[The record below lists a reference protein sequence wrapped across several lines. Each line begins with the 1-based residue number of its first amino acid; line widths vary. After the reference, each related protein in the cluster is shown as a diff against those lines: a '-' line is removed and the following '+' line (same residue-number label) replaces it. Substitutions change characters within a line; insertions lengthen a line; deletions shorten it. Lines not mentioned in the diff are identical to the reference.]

1 MKDIWTVTE
10 LNDQIKGLL
19 EEGFDVIWVEG
30 EVSNLR
36 RPASGHVY
44 FTLKDEKSQVRAVL
58 FRSPY
63 GQRNAVWNPQ
73 ARFDI
78 EEGMQIICRARLSVY
93 TVRGEY
99 QLITEVVEPKGV
111 GALQKAF
118 EQLKQRLQAE
128 GLFEPAR
135 KKPVPFLPRKIGVI
149 TSPTGAVIRDILTI
163 TRRRFSSVP
172 ILIAPVRVQGV
183 EAPPEIVQAIRDM
196 QSFTDVEVIILARGG
211 GSLEDLAPFNDE
223 GVARAIF
230 HSRIPVISAV
240 GHETDFTI
248 ADFVADLRAPTPSAA
263 AEMVLP
269 LKRDLIASVK
279 ALYLRMIQQH
289 QRRLQ
294 RLQEQVIAL
303 TDRLKDPKRKLTDI
317 RLRVDDALERMQRA
331 FKNQSELRR
340 QIVLQRK
347 SQLRHAG
354 PRGRIRDAQ
363 FILENLRKNMIAGTL
378 KGLEIL
384 KNQLY
389 THMAVLDSLGP
400 LTVLSRGYAIVR
412 CLPDGSIVRKATD
425 VSEKSMVE
433 VRVASGRF
441 EAKVV
446 SVYREQE

>member
-1 MKDIWTVTE
+1 
-10 LNDQIKGLL
+10 
-19 EEGFDVIWVEG
+19 
-30 EVSNLR
+30 VSNLR

-63 GQRNAVWNPQ
+63 GQKNAVWNPQ
-73 ARFDI
+73 ARFDL

-99 QLITEVVEPKGV
+99 QLITEAVEPKGV

-149 TSPTGAVIRDILTI
+149 TSPTGAVIRDILAV

-196 QSFTDVEVIILARGG
+196 QSFTDVDVIILARGG
-211 GSLEDLAPFNDE
+211 GSPEDLAPFNDE

-230 HSRIPVISAV
+230 ASRIPVISAV

-248 ADFVADLRAPTPSAA
+248 ADFIADLRAPTPSAA

-294 RLQEQVIAL
+294 RLQEQVLAL

-354 PRGRIRDAQ
+354 PRGRVRDAQ
-363 FILENLRKNMIAGTL
+363 FMLENLRKNMIAGTL

-400 LTVLSRGYAIVR
+400 LKVLSRGYAIVR
-412 CLPDGSIVRKATD
+412 CLPDGNIVRKATE

>member
-1 MKDIWTVTE
+1 
-10 LNDQIKGLL
+10 
-19 EEGFDVIWVEG
+19 
-30 EVSNLR
+30 
-36 RPASGHVY
+36 
-44 FTLKDEKSQVRAVL
+44 
-58 FRSPY
+58 
-63 GQRNAVWNPQ
+63 
-73 ARFDI
+73 
-78 EEGMQIICRARLSVY
+78 
-93 TVRGEY
+93 
-99 QLITEVVEPKGV
+99 
-111 GALQKAF
+111 
-118 EQLKQRLQAE
+118 LKQRLQAE

-149 TSPTGAVIRDILTI
+149 TSPTGAVIRDILAI

-172 ILIAPVRVQGV
+172 ILIAPVRVQGA

-230 HSRIPVISAV
+230 ASRIPVISAV

-279 ALYLRMIQQH
+279 ALYLRMIQQY
-289 QRRLQ
+289 QRWLQ
-294 RLQEQVIAL
+294 RLQEQVLAL
-303 TDRLKDPKRKLTDI
+303 TVRLKDPKRKLTDI

-331 FKNQSELRR
+331 FKNQAELRR
-340 QIVLQRK
+340 QIVLQRE
-347 SQLRHAG
+347 SQLRHSG

-363 FILENLRKNMIAGTL
+363 FILESLRKNMIAGML

-389 THMAVLDSLGP
+389 IHMAVLDSLGP
-400 LTVLSRGYAIVR
+400 LTVLRRGYAIVR
-412 CLPDGSIVRKATD
+412 CLPDGSIVRKATE